1 MQRIGI
7 MGGSFDPVHNGHI
20 ALAEAARDELG
31 LDAVYVIPAGKQPFK
46 LNKKMTPAEDRLEM
60 VRLACEGKKG
70 LVASDFEIKSPEIS
84 YTKNTL
90 DAFREKFGK
99 DTEIYFITGTDAF
112 IYMDTW
118 MCGEEILRNYHIAVG
133 TRPGYKTSELT
144 EAAERFEKL
153 GASISRVENPQI
165 DISAT
170 ELRSMAEEG
179 LPLRDYVC
187 EAVERYIEKNGL
199 YK

>member
-1 MQRIGI
+1 MQKIGI

-31 LDAVYVIPAGKQPFK
+31 LDRVFVIPAGRQPFK
-46 LNKKMTPAEDRLEM
+46 LDKKMTPPEQRYEM
-60 VRLACEGKKG
+60 VRLACEGKKD
-70 LVASDFEIKSPEIS
+70 LTVSDFEIKSPEIS

-90 DAFREKFGK
+90 DAFHEKFGE

-112 IYMDTW
+112 IHMNTW
-118 MCGEEILRNYHIAVG
+118 MCGEELLRNYRVVVG
-133 TRPGYKTSELT
+133 TRPGYRTQELT

-153 GASISRVENPQI
+153 GASISRVNNRQI

-170 ELRSMAEEG
+170 ELREMAEAG
-179 LPLRDYVC
+179 LPLGKYVC
-187 EAVERYIEKNGL
+187 GAVERYIRENGL